1 MTLSEYELLERDFL
15 SSSTD
20 IRTFLQ
26 SRGVSHHKY
35 YYWKR
40 RSRELKEPSSI
51 AEGQFLP
58 IDLHSGGLIKPSKR
72 VKRARQPLIGQGEI
86 EIEPQANAMFSLNDS
101 MRYLLYSGLIIY
113 SKMLENA
120 IRLLAIGRKNYL
132 FCGNADAATRAAI
145 IYSLLGSCKAA
156 VVNPSA
162 WLEDVFSTNFIQ
174 LQ

>member
-86 EIEPQANAMFSLNDS
+86 EIEPQADAMFSLNDS
-101 MRYLLYSGLIIY
+101 MRYLLYSEPTDMRKSYHTLRGLVTNNIG
-113 SKMLENA
+113 LN
-120 IRLLAIGRKNYL
+120 IRNG
-132 FCGNADAATRAAI
+132 
-145 IYSLLGSCKAA
+145 
-156 VVNPSA
+156 
-162 WLEDVFSTNFIQ
+162 DVFLKGNSSKSFRVA
-174 LQ
+174 